1 MKPSH
6 KDCMFYHEGSLNPK
20 VYYRP
25 NVCSISQFSR
35 GLSNQSCYMSEVF
48 CTFRRCE
55 EPIQIID
62 KILET
67 QYINMGEKTETL
79 LSHWKNVLIEMIL
92 KNSRK
97 MREEVTWW
105 K

>member
-6 KDCMFYHEGSLNPK
+6 KDCMFYHERSL
-20 VYYRP
+20 RP
-25 NVCSISQFSR
+25 NICSISQFSR
-35 GLSNQSCYMSEVF
+35 GLSNQSCYRSEVF
-48 CTFRRCE
+48 CTFCRCV
-55 EPIQIID
+55 EPIQLID
-62 KILET
+62 KILDA
-67 QYINMGEKTETL
+67 QYINIGEKTEVL
-79 LSHWKNVLIEMIL
+79 LSHWKNVLIEMVL